1 LFLTFC
7 VNEDTKVKTIIELIQ
22 GNQALQEQNKELERK
37 VICLERR
44 ILPQM
49 EGHLRSLEE
58 RLAHLEN
65 EGSHHS
71 SQGSLSGLSGLSRS
85 GQRARRTGG
94 LPRIP
99 DENHHLVARVVTPF
113 PSVRRITIVDGVRH
127 SILSGGHL
135 VEIKS
140 SDEEEA
146 EASSS
151 SYRSV
156 PLAPVHNDLPSSRP
170 PSYIE

>member
-1 LFLTFC
+1 M
-7 VNEDTKVKTIIELIQ
+7 IELIQ
-22 GNQALQEQNKELERK
+22 GNQSLHEQNEELERK
-37 VICLERR
+37 VLRLERR

-49 EGHLRSLEE
+49 EGRLRALEE
-58 RLAHLEN
+58 HLARLESA
-65 EGSHHS
+65 GSCRS
-71 SQGSLSGLSGLSRS
+71 SRGSSLGSSGSSRS

-94 LPRIP
+94 PPRIP
-99 DENHHLVARVVTPF
+99 DENHHLLARASTPF
-113 PSVRRITIVDGVRH
+113 PSIGRIAVVDGVRH

-135 VEIKS
+135 VEIEY

>member
-1 LFLTFC
+1 MAKNN
-7 VNEDTKVKTIIELIQ
+7 VVELIQ
-22 GNQALQEQNKELERK
+22 GNQALQEQNEELERK
-37 VICLERR
+37 VIRLERR

-49 EGHLRSLEE
+49 EGRLRSLEA
-58 RLAHLEN
+58 RLARLER
-65 EGSHHS
+65 EGSRRALRGS
-71 SQGSLSGLSGLSRS
+71 SLGSSGSLRS

-94 LPRIP
+94 PPRIP
-99 DENHHLVARVVTPF
+99 DENHHLVARAVMPF
-113 PSVRRITIVDGVRH
+113 PSVGRIAIVDGVRH

-156 PLAPVHNDLPSSRP
+156 PLALVHNNLLVSRP
-170 PSYIE
+170 PYIE

>member
-1 LFLTFC
+1 
-7 VNEDTKVKTIIELIQ
+7 
-22 GNQALQEQNKELERK
+22 
-37 VICLERR
+37 
-44 ILPQM
+44 M
-49 EGHLRSLEE
+49 EGRLRSLEE
-58 RLAHLEN
+58 RLSRLES
-65 EGSHHS
+65 EGSRRS
-71 SQGSLSGLSGLSRS
+71 SRGSSSGSSGSSRS

-94 LPRIP
+94 PPRIP
-99 DENHHLVARVVTPF
+99 DENHHLVARAVTPF
-113 PSVRRITIVDGVRH
+113 PSVGRIAVVDGVRH
-127 SILSGGHL
+127 SILTGGHL
-135 VEIKS
+135 VEIES

>member
-1 LFLTFC
+1 
-7 VNEDTKVKTIIELIQ
+7 
-22 GNQALQEQNKELERK
+22 
-37 VICLERR
+37 
-44 ILPQM
+44 M
-49 EGHLRSLEE
+49 
-58 RLAHLEN
+58 
-65 EGSHHS
+65 GSSGS
-71 SQGSLSGLSGLSRS
+71 SQS

-94 LPRIP
+94 PPRIL
-99 DENHHLVARVVTPF
+99 DENHHLVARAVTPF
-113 PSVRRITIVDGVRH
+113 PSVGRIAIMDGVCH
-127 SILSGGHL
+127 LILSGGHL

>member
-1 LFLTFC
+1 M
-7 VNEDTKVKTIIELIQ
+7 IQ
-22 GNQALQEQNKELERK
+22 GNQALQEQNEELEWK
-37 VICLERR
+37 VIRLERR

-49 EGHLRSLEE
+49 EGHLHSLEE

-65 EGSHHS
+65 EGSHCS
-71 SQGSLSGLSGLSRS
+71 SRGSLLGLSGSSRS
-85 GQRARRTGG
+85 GQRARRTRGS
-94 LPRIP
+94 PRIP
-99 DENHHLVARVVTPF
+99 DENHHLVVRAVTPF
-113 PSVRRITIVDGVRH
+113 PSIGRITVVDGVRH

-135 VEIKS
+135 VEIES

-156 PLAPVHNDLPSSRP
+156 PLAPVHNDLPLSRP